1 MGPPGFLGGFHPL
14 PEPGIT
20 RILVT
25 VGFALL
31 VAHGGNPNRASY
43 QARLRPP
50 SSPFSGLFIFY
61 RLIKHRDDGGST
73 SLLPV
78 SAIVGAGASTSRIL

>member
-1 MGPPGFLGGFHPL
+1 MRNYRTDDSQKNPWMGPPGFLGGFS

-20 RILVT
+20 RTLVT
-25 VGFALL
+25 VGFPLL

-50 SSPFSGLFIFY
+50 VSPFLDLFIFY
-61 RLIKHRDDGGST
+61 HLIELRDYD
-73 SLLPV
+73 
-78 SAIVGAGASTSRIL
+78 